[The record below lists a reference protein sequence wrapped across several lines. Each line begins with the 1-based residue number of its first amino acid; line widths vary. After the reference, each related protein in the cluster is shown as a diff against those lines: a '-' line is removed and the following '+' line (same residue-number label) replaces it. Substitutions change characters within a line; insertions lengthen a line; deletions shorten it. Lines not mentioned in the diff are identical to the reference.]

1 MALHM
6 HLVMVLFVLLRL
18 NMPIALVCM
27 IKTPSHNA
35 STKEQDVASLPTDN
49 ASFVSG
55 ELGSVERNGSAE
67 DISPAISTTVQNDA
81 VVTVWRGVS
90 PLFICSFGLRY
101 LILSFVVS

>member
-6 HLVMVLFVLLRL
+6 HVFVALIFSLRL
-18 NMPIALVCM
+18 NVPMALVCM
-27 IKTPSHNA
+27 IKTPSSNA

-67 DISPAISTTVQNDA
+67 DISPAISTTVQNYA